1 MVVMY
6 GAPPPPPDGPNRF
19 FPFGPVWPVVPAP
32 PPPVQPP
39 VNPLIGCGW
48 ECPRCKS
55 INAPYVTKCD
65 CKPGLVPP

>member
-6 GAPPPPPDGPNRF
+6 GAPRPDNTNPWWQH
-19 FPFGPVWPVVPAP
+19 PMPVAP
-32 PPPVQPP
+32 LTPVQPIQ
-39 VNPLIGCGW
+39 PLIGCGW

-65 CKPGLVPP
+65 CKPAAEAP

>member
-6 GAPPPPPDGPNRF
+6 GAPRPDNT
-19 FPFGPVWPVVPAP
+19 FPWWQHPMPVV
-32 PPPVQPP
+32 VQPVP
-39 VNPLIGCGW
+39 TQPMQPIQPLIGCGW

-65 CKPGLVPP
+65 CKPVAEVP